1 MKRGTLILIVD
12 DDDSFREILAASLEK
27 EGYGVLQARGGR
39 EALEILRAKGA
50 SLLVTDIKMPRMSG
64 YDLIREARYLAP
76 DLPVIAVT
84 AYGSIRG
91 AVEAMRLGA
100 SNYIPKPF
108 DRRELAAVVRETLS
122 AASKGKEGVAE
133 GEAVSRSASMN
144 LVLET
149 AGKTAP
155 SDATV
160 LLTGETGAGKEVV
173 AGLIHRLSGRK
184 AFVKVNCSAIPSGLL
199 ESELFGHRKGAFTG
213 AESDRTGRFVQAD
226 GGTLLLDEIGDMEAG
241 LQAKLLR
248 AIEEKHVDVVG
259 GGTIAVDV
267 RIIAATHESP
277 ERLMREGRMRED
289 LYYRLSVVR
298 IDIPPLR
305 ERTEDIRPLAEQFF
319 GAVAGG
325 SSVEVD
331 EAVFEALRRYAW
343 PGNVRELRNLCERM
357 VILRSSSRIVLEDV
371 PTYVRGSSS
380 GAAAPGE
387 EKISLHEIEKQI
399 IIEALERNGWNQSKT
414 ARYLDIPRHVL
425 LYRMEKFGIR
435 KPR

>member
-39 EALEILRAKGA
+39 EALEILRSKGA

-100 SNYIPKPF
+100 SNYVPKPF

-122 AASKGKEGVAE
+122 AASKGKEGAAE
-133 GEAVSRSASMN
+133 GEEVSRSASMK

-149 AGKTAP
+149 AGKAAP
-155 SDATV
+155 SDATI
-160 LLTGETGAGKEVV
+160 LLTGETGVGKEVV

-184 AFVKVNCSAIPSGLL
+184 VFVKVNCSAIPSGLL

-213 AESDRTGRFVQAD
+213 ADSDRTGRFVQAD
-226 GGTLLLDEIGDMEAG
+226 GGTLLLDEIGDMETA

-248 AIEEKHVDVVG
+248 ALEEKQVDVVG

-277 ERLMREGRMRED
+277 ERLTKEGRMRED

-305 ERTEDIRPLAEQFF
+305 ERTEDIRPLAEHFF
-319 GAVAGG
+319 GAAAGG
-325 SSVEVD
+325 GSVEVD
-331 EAVFEALRRYAW
+331 EAVFETLRRYAW

-357 VILRSSSRIVLEDV
+357 VILRSSSKIGLEDV
-371 PTYVRGSSS
+371 PRHVRGSSP

-399 IIEALERNGWNQSKT
+399 IVEALEKNGWNQSKT

-435 KPR
+435 KPG